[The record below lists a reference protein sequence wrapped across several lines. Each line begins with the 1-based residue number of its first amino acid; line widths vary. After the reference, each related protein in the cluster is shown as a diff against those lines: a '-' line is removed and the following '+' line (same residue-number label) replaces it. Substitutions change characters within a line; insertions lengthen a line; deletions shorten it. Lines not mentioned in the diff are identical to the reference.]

1 MIAPLSIVNWAQ
13 LYVGQIQ
20 ESTTFR
26 YNHLQGISYWNGT
39 YELALTEKDM
49 QVRFILKMVLECWDA
64 EFLGTTTI
72 FQKNNISWPQQP
84 PTKKWLNFNMIF
96 HDSTKEKSFSK
107 HQNKVE
113 FKNLDDSEVLS
124 SDFPG
129 PRTSAASLTSSASAA
144 SLASTASK
152 ALFHKK
158 NPGPDG
164 WIIPG
169 TKITNAGPFLWN
181 GSSKSNFSLTS
192 DTFSVGGCWGQPLL
206 FFWKMVVVPKNSLS
220 QHSRTIFK
228 PNLTCISL
236 SVRANL

>member
-1 MIAPLSIVNWAQ
+1 
-13 LYVGQIQ
+13 
-20 ESTTFR
+20 
-26 YNHLQGISYWNGT
+26 
-39 YELALTEKDM
+39 
-49 QVRFILKMVLECWDA
+49 MVLECWDA

-158 NPGPDG
+158 
-164 WIIPG
+164 
-169 TKITNAGPFLWN
+169 KILVLMV
-181 GSSKSNFSLTS
+181 GSSLAPKLPMRAPFCGMDPQNPIFHWHLILFLLEAVEASRYYFFEKWLWYPKIPYLSIPEPSSN
-192 DTFSVGGCWGQPLL
+192 Q
-206 FFWKMVVVPKNSLS
+206 
-220 QHSRTIFK
+220 I
-228 PNLTCISL
+228 
-236 SVRANL
+236 